1 MRQRI
6 IATILQVLG
15 AGLVAFGAGLVFL
28 PAGIIIAGVF
38 VLAFAIAIERP

>member
-6 IATILQVLG
+6 TATILQVMG
-15 AGLVAFGAGLVFL
+15 AGLVAVGAGLVFL